1 MPKKPPHPQYLLRL
15 FVAMY
20 LESVRVAKQARGV
33 KIKPNGKASK
43 TIIPKK

>member
-33 KIKPNGKASK
+33 NLKADAKASK